1 MVCWTVPK
9 LEADGKWRVSYEVIG
24 NPPNVSVP
32 THWAKVILT
41 SKGGMPGQPGVQT
54 SLGAFAMPNAVI
66 PDEEPLTKFIVPV
79 EAVEKA
85 GELHHRSLCAVYR
98 LTSEWLY
105 CSSWV
110 DAVQPF
116 AEG

>member
-1 MVCWTVPK
+1 MPK

-41 SKGGMPGQPGVQT
+41 AQGGMPGQPGVKT

-66 PDEEPLTKFIVPV
+66 PDEEPLTKFLVPV

-85 GELHHRSLCAVYR
+85 GQTLLRSSFSSVMPPG
-98 LTSEWLY
+98 TD
-105 CSSWV
+105 CSLSTLLLLL
-110 DAVQPF
+110 QP
-116 AEG
+116 A

>member
-1 MVCWTVPK
+1 MFSPTPFLLHSTLRQAYQRLLARAVPK

-41 SKGGMPGQPGVQT
+41 AQGGMPGEPGVQT

-66 PDEEPLTKFIVPV
+66 PDEDPLTKYIVPV

-85 GELHHRSLCAVYR
+85 GE
-98 LTSEWLY
+98 
-105 CSSWV
+105 
-110 DAVQPF
+110 
-116 AEG
+116 